1 MCSLADALGRDLED
15 GRDFID
21 REAFDLAQ
29 HERGVIQLVDL
40 TQGVADAF
48 AQIARVERHSR
59 QRGAIRIRPGQ
70 TAVAVE
76 AGQEGLERRGPVGL
90 GGAAPGEHP
99 AHGEPQQRR
108 LERGP
113 GEHRVRRA
121 GRLHEDLLRHFACLG
136 RRGQQVRADPV
147 DDVPVPGR
155 QRAEAQTV
163 AAPHPL
169 HQSLVRFL
177 FAAVDPHH
185 SRLSGIPPAD
195 SRGVP
200 KAGSLSVLLRRA
212 FSRAVS
218 MSECCTS

>member
-29 HERGVIQLVDL
+29 HEGRVIQLVDL

-76 AGQEGLERRGPVGL
+76 AGQESLERRGPVRL

-99 AHGEPQQRR
+99 AHREPQQRR
-108 LERGP
+108 LERGA
-113 GEHRVRRA
+113 GECRSGPA
-121 GRLHEDLLRHFACLG
+121 GRLDEDLLRHFARLG
-136 RRGQQVRADPV
+136 RGGQQVRADPV
-147 DDVPVPGR
+147 DDVPVSGR
-155 QRAEAQTV
+155 QRAEGQTV

-169 HQSLVRFL
+169 HQPLVRFL

-185 SRLSGIPPAD
+185 NRLSGIALTD

-200 KAGSLSVLLRRA
+200 KGWKPVGSSAAGPFQRG
-212 FSRAVS
+212 
-218 MSECCTS
+218 